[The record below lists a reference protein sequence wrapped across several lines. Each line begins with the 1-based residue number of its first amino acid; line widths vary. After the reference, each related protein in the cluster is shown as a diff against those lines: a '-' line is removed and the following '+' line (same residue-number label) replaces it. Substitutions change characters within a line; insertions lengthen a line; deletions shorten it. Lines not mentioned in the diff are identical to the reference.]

1 MPEPFQSEHM
11 TGQYDDAKRIAVF
24 TWAETA
30 TAHETAAAYAWVADL
45 MDALPPD
52 RPLRGS
58 IIDFSG
64 VVTFAQDNLRQ
75 ARTESKKLNQ
85 TKAEAL
91 SHLPTG
97 LVVKTMYQEMYVRT
111 SMRLANQDETEA
123 MPRVRLVHS
132 VEEAEAHIAAWHH
145 YHQAAVPK
153 PPDEGR
159 PPT

>member
-11 TGQYDDAKRIAVF
+11 TGQYDDKKRIAIF

-30 TAHETAAAYAWVADL
+30 TAHETTAAYAWVADL
-45 MDALPPD
+45 IDALPPD
-52 RPLRGS
+52 RPLLGS
-58 IIDFSG
+58 IIDFSA
-64 VVTFAQDNLRQ
+64 VVAFAQDNLRQ

-123 MPRVRLVHS
+123 LPRVRLVHS
-132 VEEAEAHIAAWHH
+132 VEEAEAHIAAWHL
-145 YHQAAVPK
+145 YHQTSATSTV
-153 PPDEGR
+153 DE
-159 PPT
+159 